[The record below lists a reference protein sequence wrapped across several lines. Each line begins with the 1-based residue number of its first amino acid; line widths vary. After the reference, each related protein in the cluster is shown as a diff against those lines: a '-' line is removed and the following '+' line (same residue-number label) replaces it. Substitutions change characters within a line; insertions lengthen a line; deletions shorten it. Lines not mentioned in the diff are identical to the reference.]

1 MDQFTILTVCTGN
14 ICRSPLAEQLLRSA
28 LADLPVRVH
37 SAGTHAL
44 VGHGMPEPSLVIA
57 GELGVID
64 AADHASQQLIAEH
77 VKEADLILAMA
88 RDHRSQ
94 VVQFDPRA
102 TRRAFTVRELA
113 RIVGEVQDEDL
124 NLDATASVPDRLRAA
139 VQAATL
145 NRGMALPAA
154 TPDGDDVIDP
164 YRLTQ
169 DVYEESRD
177 QLVDALGS
185 VTQYFRRA
193 IA

>member
-14 ICRSPLAEQLLRSA
+14 ICRSPLAEQLLRNA
-28 LADLPVRVH
+28 FADMPVRVH
-37 SAGTHAL
+37 SAGTRAM
-44 VGHGMPEPSLVIA
+44 VGHGMPEQSLAIA
-57 GELGVID
+57 SDLGITD
-64 AADHASQQLIAEH
+64 ATDHASQQLVTEH
-77 VKEADLILAMA
+77 VKDADLILAMA

-113 RIVGEVQDEDL
+113 RIVGEVRDEDL
-124 NLDATASVPDRLRAA
+124 NLDPTASIPDRLRAA

-145 NRGMALPAA
+145 NRGMALQPL
-154 TPDGDDVIDP
+154 TPDGDDVVDP
-164 YRLTQ
+164 YRRSQ

-177 QLVDALGS
+177 QLVAALHD